1 MILEDIKGEKAGSFM
16 ESLERIKSYIN
27 EMNIK
32 KAVVGGFDR
41 EDVYSKMNSLIDVL
55 REYIKEEM
63 EENELQRKK
72 AEMQLMQQNEE
83 VEEYK
88 KNLTEL
94 KSTVV
99 DLQKKLDSLTNEQSE
114 AENVFKKCCSDILEQ
129 YSGSLQTHST
139 EFSKMLE
146 NVSML
151 QQNIV
156 KLDRNEKI
164 DISANVIKEEE
175 MFKLPDWEIDFG
187 EWL

>member
-88 KNLTEL
+88 KKLTDL
-94 KSTVV
+94 QSTVV
-99 DLQKKLDSLTNEQSE
+99 ELQKKLDTHTNEQSE
-114 AENVFKKCCSDILEQ
+114 AEKVYKKCCSDILEQ
-129 YSGSLQTHST
+129 YSGSLQTLST